1 MPGKANAQNLVST
14 SWLPD
19 TILGLGNI
27 AVNRIKGTCFFVFLS
42 LHPMRWGKES
52 SRGRFFTKKD
62 IGESFRDLWVDVPI
76 RGNNQCKSSELER

>member
-27 AVNRIKGTCFFVFLS
+27 AVNRIKGTCFFVFFEFTS
-42 LHPMRWGKES
+42 NEMGKREL
-52 SRGRFFTKKD
+52 K
-62 IGESFRDLWVDVPI
+62 GEIFNKERY
-76 RGNNQCKSSELER
+76 RREL